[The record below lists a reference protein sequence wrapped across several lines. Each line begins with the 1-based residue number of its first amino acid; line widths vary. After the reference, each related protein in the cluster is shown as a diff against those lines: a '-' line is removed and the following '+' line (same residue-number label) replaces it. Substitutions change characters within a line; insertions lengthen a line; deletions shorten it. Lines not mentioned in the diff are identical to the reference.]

1 MLLVTYFKEML
12 QIIIFVAFGIFLKF
26 FLKKCFALKLVLP
39 WYLNSKTQTH
49 MKQKNIISKRRYI
62 YRFCMFWVLSFSCF
76 SYSQTVTLN
85 QIPQFSCPAGNMNI
99 CGTFAAPPV
108 GGPFQPPTFNVSI
121 VGVNVPIPVLVNG
134 GTNITATIIGNTYC
148 INVPVTVFGINP
160 QQGTYEIEITAN
172 FTQANSPF
180 AVTSVDATGTNPNS
194 SDDIFLG
201 NCPIVANNDA
211 VTFNQCAN
219 QTINVLAN
227 DTFLGVAAA
236 LNTVIITPIGA
247 TAPIIL
253 NTATGIASIPVGTVA
268 GTYTANYQ
276 ICNSNNATQC
286 DLATITFT
294 ITAPPIV
301 ANNDTFSLNTCTG
314 GSTTSILNNDT
325 TCGTPI
331 ATPVFVSFV
340 GVSPIAGATI
350 SNLGVITIPA
360 GTPQGSYTFS
370 YNVCP
375 TAFPIGCS
383 NTATATINVVS
394 TISAVN
400 DNFSS
405 IPINTLYGG
414 LTTSIL
420 TNDILNGSTPTS
432 ANVAITLLSS
442 SPTIVG
448 LQNNSVGQIVVPVG
462 VTVGTYTI
470 TYCITQIGCAT
481 NVSCGSATIVVSDFI
496 LTPDALPGIRANNIV
511 RTVDTQSDNKII
523 ISGYFTEF
531 NGNSVFGI
539 ARLNTNLTLDTTSG
553 FNVSG
558 GLPTAPISTISPVP
572 QDINVI
578 KNAGANLDKILLVG
592 SFVGYSGSTSQGK
605 GIARLLPDGNIDPT
619 FNSGPIVGTVRGIS
633 GSNQQ
638 IRTLYVYPDN
648 AQFFNAGKIL
658 IGGMFSRYNG
668 VDREKMARLNAD
680 GSIDETFNPNGVVI
694 GNNVPGFNSAPQA
707 IEVDN
712 NGKIIVG
719 GFFTKFNGSPKENIL
734 RLNNDGSI
742 DDTFNQAYINSGAA
756 NPNLL
761 FGGFIQKIVIQP
773 DNNIIIGGFFSKY
786 NNVSRNSIAR
796 ILPTGVLDI
805 NFNPGVGFFPV
816 FNPVSSYGTEPLGM
830 IRSMVFEPAVGAAPL
845 KLYVSGNFTKYNNL
859 TVPKVILINCATTG
873 AGGRDNTFRVGPN
886 LTSGGPN
893 NYVWSMKK
901 QGAKLILGG
910 EFTDYN
916 GLSALR
922 VTRIFP
928 TFDNVQSNQLRG
940 GTSLFYDSEPEI
952 DMFNS
957 IDTDLVISPN
967 PSSGLFIFNN
977 LNFENENVSIII
989 YNSLGQKVYDND
1001 IKFQNEYTVDL
1012 SNLEKGVYFS
1022 SFRTNS
1028 TTIKSTLIIN

>member
-1 MLLVTYFKEML
+1 MLWAM
-12 QIIIFVAFGIFLKF
+12 
-26 FLKKCFALKLVLP
+26 
-39 WYLNSKTQTH
+39 
-49 MKQKNIISKRRYI
+49 
-62 YRFCMFWVLSFSCF
+62 SFSYF

-85 QIPQFSCPAGNMNI
+85 QIPQFSCPSGNMNI
-99 CGTFAAPPV
+99 CGTFTAPPV

-134 GTNITATIIGNTYC
+134 GTNIIATIIGNTYC

-180 AVTSVDATGTNPNS
+180 AITSVDATGTNPNS

-219 QTINVLAN
+219 QTINVLVN

-236 LNTVIITPIGA
+236 LNTVTITPIGA

-253 NTATGIASIPVGTVA
+253 NTATGIASIPFGTVA

-286 DLATITFT
+286 DPATITFT

-340 GVSPIAGATI
+340 GLSPITGATI

-400 DNFSS
+400 DNFSP

-420 TNDILNGSTPTS
+420 TNDFLNGSMPTS
-432 ANVAITLLSS
+432 ANVLITLLSS
-442 SPTIVG
+442 NPVIPLLTI
-448 LQNNSVGQIVVPVG
+448 NNLGQIVVPVG
-462 VTVGTYTI
+462 VTIGTYVI

-496 LTPDALPGIRANNIV
+496 LTPDALPGIRANNVV

-539 ARLNTNLTLDTTSG
+539 ARLNSNLTLDTTSG

-558 GLPTAPISTISPVP
+558 GLPSSVIGSISPVP
-572 QDINVI
+572 NDMKVI
-578 KNAGANLDKILLVG
+578 KNAGVNLDKILLAG

-619 FNSGPIVGTVRGIS
+619 FNSGPIVGTVRGVS
-633 GSNQQ
+633 GNNQQ
-638 IRTLYVYPDN
+638 VRTLYVYPDN
-648 AQFFNAGKIL
+648 AQNFNAGKIL

-680 GSIDETFNPNGVVI
+680 GSLDTTFNPNGAVFMPET
-694 GNNVPGFNSAPQA
+694 GNFAGFNSAPQA

-719 GFFTKFNGSPKENIL
+719 GFFTAFNGYPKMRIL

-742 DDTFNQAYINSGAA
+742 DDTFNQTYINLGAA
-756 NPNLL
+756 NPNLI
-761 FGGFIQKIVIQP
+761 GTHIQKIVIQP

-786 NNVSRNSIAR
+786 NNVGRNSIAR

-830 IRSMVFEPAVGAAPL
+830 IRSIVFEPAVGAAPL
-845 KLYVSGNFTKYNNL
+845 KLYVSGDFTKYNNL

-873 AGGRDNTFRVGPN
+873 AGGRDNNFNMSPSLS

-901 QGAKLILGG
+901 QGSKLILGG

-916 GLSALR
+916 SISALR
-922 VTRIFP
+922 ITRILP
-928 TFDNVQSNQLRG
+928 VSGTPSNQLKG
-940 GTSLFYDSEPEI
+940 GSSIFYDSEPEI
-952 DMFNS
+952 DMFADEDSNF
-957 IDTDLVISPN
+957 VVYPN
-967 PSSGLFIFNN
+967 PSNGIF
-977 LNFENENVSIII
+977 SIKLLQTNKKINSINI
-989 YNSLGQKVYDND
+989 YNTLGQKVFEKQDF
-1001 IKFQNEYTVDL
+1001 IKEEYTIDL
-1012 SNLEKGVYFS
+1012 SQFQKGTYFM
-1022 SFRTNS
+1022 
-1028 TTIKSTLIIN
+1028 TISEENGTFKKTILIQ